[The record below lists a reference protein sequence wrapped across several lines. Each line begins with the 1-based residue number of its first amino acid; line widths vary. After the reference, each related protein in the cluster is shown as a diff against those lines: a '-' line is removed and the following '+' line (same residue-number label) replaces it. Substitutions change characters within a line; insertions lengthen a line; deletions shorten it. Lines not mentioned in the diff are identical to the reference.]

1 MLSRRGYII
10 NYANYTIILARRLQT
25 EIALSN
31 TKVEY
36 IALSQTMR
44 DILPIV
50 SLIKYIEFVLKL
62 QGETPE
68 VMCSIFE
75 KLVTFCEDNQGTI
88 VLAVYPQMQPHTK
101 HIAIKY
107 HHFCSFVSHG
117 YVDIKHVDTKEHIA
131 DIFMKPLDSE
141 LFIYLHYKLNGWWV
155 KGILLCEEILDYTY

>member
-1 MLSRRGYII
+1 MRHRLVLSRTGYII

-107 HHFCSFVSHG
+107 HHFWSCVANGDVEVKHI
-117 YVDIKHVDTKEHIA
+117 DIKEKITN
-131 DIFMKPLDSE
+131 IFTKPLDSE
-141 LFIYLHYKLNGWWV
+141 LFGYLCYKLNGW
-155 KGILLCEEILDYTY
+155 